1 MKEYQELYKQKL
13 LGNKADVENL
23 EKQLNLFSIV
33 LARSQAEL
41 ETQQIL
47 KNKKNE
53 PKRSWFSWGS
63 KKETKTEGFIY
74 FITFSTYS
82 FELFF

>member
-53 PKRSWFSWGS
+53 PKRGWFSWGS

>member
-1 MKEYQELYKQKL
+1 MKEYQGLYEQKL
-13 LGNKADVENL
+13 LGKKVDVENF

-41 ETQQIL
+41 GTQQIL

-53 PKRSWFSWGS
+53 PKKSWFSWGY
-63 KKETKTEGFIY
+63 KRETEAQGFIY
-74 FITFSTYS
+74 FIIFSTYY